1 MKLSE
6 NNFNKILDKN
16 YIFEDYP
23 KVALALSGGPDSMS
37 LFFLLLNWIKV
48 VEGKL
53 IVLII
58 NHNLRK
64 ESLTEAD
71 KIKRYIKSYNI
82 FSKII
87 SVNKRKI
94 KNKSM
99 NEARNNRYE
108 LLTNYCLRN
117 NLLHLFVGHH
127 KDDNIETFLTRK
139 VSGSDFEG
147 LESIKFISTIN
158 KINIIRPLIFF
169 PKEDIL
175 NYNIKNKIP
184 FIVDPSNTNLYYT
197 RASIR
202 QFLKNTSKKNI
213 NEINNEF
220 LTIKKNIKYYNEII
234 SELLIKN
241 ILEIKKTNV
250 SIDFENFYNLHILLK
265 DKIIKKLYNF
275 LNHKKTFLRSSKIEG
290 AIEKIKEPNFKFY
303 NLKGMMIKKGK
314 KTLFFEKKGN

>member
-1 MKLSE
+1 MKLSK

-16 YIFEDYP
+16 YTFEDYP

-37 LFFLLLNWIKV
+37 LFFLLFNWIKV
-48 VEGKL
+48 VKGKL

-64 ESLTEAD
+64 ESLTEAN
-71 KIKRYIKSYNI
+71 KIKTYIKSYNI

-147 LESIKFISTIN
+147 LESIKFISTRN
-158 KINIIRPLIFF
+158 KINIIRPLLFF
-169 PKEDIL
+169 SKEDL
-175 NYNIKNKIP
+175 LTFNNKNKIP
-184 FIVDPSNTNLYYT
+184 FVVDPSNTNLDYT
-197 RASIR
+197 RASVR
-202 QFLKNTSKKNI
+202 QFLKDTSKKNI

-265 DKIIKKLYNF
+265 DKVIKKLYNF

-290 AIEKIKEPNFKFY
+290 AIEKIKDSNFKFY
-303 NLKGMMIKKGK
+303 NLKGMMIKKGI